1 MKFKKILIIGI
12 EKKSLTSEIWA
23 RIEKLTETKVLLPA
37 DSKDISKHLP
47 TIDCLL
53 VTLSTVVDKKVIN
66 SASGLKYIEV
76 LATGYGRIDDAY
88 AAKKG
93 IVVCN
98 IPGYSTEA
106 VSEFAFAIILEHL
119 RELERGKKQA
129 REGDYSEATFFGVS
143 EIKDKVFGVIGLGQI
158 GGRIAEIAHDGFGAD
173 ARYWSRTRKKKF
185 ERKGIKY
192 QKVESLIKDCDFLSI
207 NFALNKETEGFLNK
221 KRIGLIKPG
230 AVVINLAPM
239 DFVDINALIRRLK
252 KGDITFL
259 LDHSDELSSVNAKR
273 LSKIKN
279 CIMYPPIAYTT
290 REATVAKQG
299 IFVKNLES
307 YLSGKPINK
316 VN

>member
-37 DSKDISKHLP
+37 DSKDIPKHLP
-47 TIDCLL
+47 TTDCLL
-53 VTLSTVVDKKVIN
+53 VTLSTVVDKKVID
-66 SASGLKYIEV
+66 SAPNLKYIGV

-88 AAKKG
+88 AAKKE

-98 IPGYSTEA
+98 IPGYSTEGVA
-106 VSEFAFAIILEHL
+106 EFAFAIILEHL

-129 REGDYSEATFFGVS
+129 RGGDYSEATFFNVS

-173 ARYWSRTRKKKF
+173 TRYWSRTRKKKF
-185 ERKGIKY
+185 ERNGIKY
-192 QKVESLIKDCDFLSI
+192 QTVENLIKNADFLSL
-207 NFALNKETEGFLNK
+207 NLALNKETEGFLNK
-221 KRIGLIKPG
+221 KRIGLIKSG

-239 DFVDINALIRRLK
+239 DLVDINALIKRLK
-252 KGDITFL
+252 EGDITFI

-279 CIMYPPIAYTT
+279 CIMYLPIAYTT

-299 IFVKNLES
+299 IFVGNLES